1 MCHLQVGKEK
11 KVAVVLACPGKA
23 EEQLGLP
30 AVGPTGRNLN
40 VLLDLLAHRLGRP
53 DLTRKNITVTNASS
67 TVMYEAQD
75 GDTEPPKAD
84 VQDPK
89 NLCRIYEELREITD
103 FVMFSGQSAKILM
116 DSLQLPHGPKFVHI
130 RHLGLQS
137 LNQIKLEG
145 EDSNLANRATGKG
158 EDNTR
163 RRLEIVADEIV
174 AQLGRS

>member
-11 KVAVVLACPGKA
+11 RVAVVLACPGKA
-23 EEQLGLP
+23 EEQIGLP

-40 VLLDLLAHRLGRP
+40 VLLDLLARRLRRP
-53 DLTRKNITVTNASS
+53 DLTRQNITVTNASS

-75 GDTEPPKAD
+75 GDTEPSKAD

-89 NLCRIYEELREITD
+89 NLCRVQEELREITD
-103 FVMFSGQSAKILM
+103 FVIFSGQAAKALM
-116 DSLQLPHGPKFVHI
+116 GSLQLPNRPKFVHV

-137 LNQIKLEG
+137 LNQIKLQDAGANQTGRAEG
-145 EDSNLANRATGKG
+145 VG

-163 RRLEIVADEIV
+163 RRLEIVADEITE
-174 AQLGRS
+174 QLRLG